1 MNPGCATRPQKNL
14 LFGQALSDVCEK
26 NGTPPKPIMVCF
38 KYTRQNS
45 MKSEFVCLKYMP
57 INSFSCNA
65 IVHQEI
71 LLVLCRKGPHTE
83 GVFRK
88 AGNAKALKEI
98 KEQLNNGVEV
108 DLKNKHVILL
118 ADLLKVT
125 PELNCIFQYG
135 MML

>member
-1 MNPGCATRPQKNL
+1 MQLPSP
-14 LFGQALSDVCEK
+14 FLSCH
-26 NGTPPKPIMVCF
+26 
-38 KYTRQNS
+38 
-45 MKSEFVCLKYMP
+45 
-57 INSFSCNA
+57 A
-65 IVHQEI
+65 IVLQES
-71 LLVLCRKGPHTE
+71 LKVLRRDGPHTE

-125 PELNCIFQYG
+125 LIELNCNYQPIYVIAIS
-135 MML
+135 MVCLVYMVISKYANILNPI